1 MSEAT
6 VNEVAV
12 HETTVNDVT
21 LSEARVNEA
30 TGLDPL
36 SATGGDEP
44 EVSESAAPPELY
56 AVKMTAEEWAEQE
69 DLQLEIIDAV
79 KARDRE
85 KVEEIERRMIYPS
98 FILKGIKE
106 IRGANYI
113 RRVGLNTV
121 DADLVYGPGW
131 LDEDDGGPLV
141 DYYEED

>member
-12 HETTVNDVT
+12 HEAT
-21 LSEARVNEA
+21 VNEA
-30 TGLDPL
+30 TVNEETGTNPVP
-36 SATGGDEP
+36 ATGGNEP
-44 EVSESAAPPELY
+44 EVIESAAPPELY
-56 AVKMTAEEWAEQE
+56 AVKMTAAERAEQQA
-69 DLQLEIIDAV
+69 LQFEIMDAV

-98 FILKGIKE
+98 FILKGIKK
-106 IRGANYI
+106 IRGADYI

-141 DYYEED
+141 DYYKED

>member
-12 HETTVNDVT
+12 NETTVNEVT
-21 LSEARVNEA
+21 GAN
-30 TGLDPL
+30 PL
-36 SATGGDEP
+36 PATGGSEP
-44 EVSESAAPPELY
+44 EASESAAPPGVY
-56 AVKMTAEEWAEQE
+56 AVKMTAAEWAEQE
-69 DLQLEIIDAV
+69 DLQLEFLDAIR
-79 KARDRE
+79 ARDEE
-85 KVEEIERRMIYPS
+85 KRDEIRRRIIYPS

-106 IRGANYI
+106 IRGANHI
-113 RRVGLNTV
+113 RRAGINTV

>member
-12 HETTVNDVT
+12 HETTVHDVT

-36 SATGGDEP
+36 PATGGSEP
-44 EVSESAAPPELY
+44 EASESAAPPELY
-56 AVKMTAEEWAEQE
+56 AVKMTTEEWAEQE

-79 KARDRE
+79 KARDGE
-85 KVEEIERRMIYPS
+85 KRDELERRMIYPS

-106 IRGANYI
+106 IMGADYI
-113 RRVGLNTV
+113 REMGLNTV

-131 LDEDDGGPLV
+131 LDEDDGIPVIDLLK
-141 DYYEED
+141 ED